1 MGKVARMYVTHHQ
14 LATPM
19 RDQVVGE
26 FVERRVWHL
35 VLLGDP
41 DKLSQGGIMAD
52 VRKGKGEDL
61 LDRALDAHG
70 SQTAIYQAAKSRDEY
85 AKKAKEPAKVT
96 PRQRMVW
103 LAAAIGQLDLLHDAQ
118 LYRHGW
124 IYSIQTR
131 DLLYPLIEELGELLD
146 ENK

>member
-1 MGKVARMYVTHHQ
+1 
-14 LATPM
+14 
-19 RDQVVGE
+19 
-26 FVERRVWHL
+26 
-35 VLLGDP
+35 
-41 DKLSQGGIMAD
+41 
-52 VRKGKGEDL
+52 
-61 LDRALDAHG
+61 
-70 SQTAIYQAAKSRDEY
+70 
-85 AKKAKEPAKVT
+85 
-96 PRQRMVW
+96 MVW